1 MEAELADVASEELP
15 SLVHDENEAGKAVV
29 GPSTNLLS
37 TELQYLEA
45 VFGHGDADALQKV
58 VVEVGEVVFLE
69 LISGQCQAVIVYRRC
84 IQICFR

>member
-1 MEAELADVASEELP
+1 MEGELADVASEELP
-15 SLVHDENEAGKAVV
+15 GLVHDENEAGEAVV

-37 TELQYLEA
+37 AELEYLEA
-45 VFGHGDADALQKV
+45 VFSDGDADALQKV

-69 LISGQCQAVIVYRRC
+69 LISHQCLAVIVYQRC